1 MGSQEGR
8 GSRAA
13 RFLTVPL
20 IIILLASGC
29 NILSEPDTRKAER
42 ARIEVKGSSPV
53 PLLLITSTELGIHT
67 DEETWEQTI
76 VPIKADT
83 LVTEL
88 PIEHSVSMAPN
99 YQILYRVVNPDDD
112 HEANIEM
119 RVYLD
124 EELVYEQAATLVD
137 ASLEFTYVNW

>member
-8 GSRAA
+8 VSRGA

-29 NILSEPDTRKAER
+29 NILSEPETKYAEQ

-53 PLLLITSTELGIHT
+53 PLLLITSTELAIHT

-76 VPIKADT
+76 LPIKADT
-83 LVTEL
+83 LETEL
-88 PIEHSVSMAPN
+88 PIERSVNMAPN
-99 YQILYRVVNPDDD
+99 HQILYRLVNPDGD
-112 HEANIEM
+112 HEADIEM

-124 EELVYEQAATLVD
+124 EELVYEQAATLLD
-137 ASLEFTYVNW
+137 ASLEFTYLHW